1 MSPCMLRGHARYSIV
16 RVVTHV
22 MQLVAAEINKLRD
35 HVESL
40 GGQLGDGWS
49 ATLKLRTAGQRA
61 GQYDVYF
68 YAPDGAMYRSKA
80 CLFNP
85 SPSLTK
91 TMSSQVLV
99 KSTAILLVLKH
110 DYHGDQGSLTRRQH
124 SSCKCMLPTCKRL
137 RHK

>member
-1 MSPCMLRGHARYSIV
+1 MKVNMY
-16 RVVTHV
+16 VV
-22 MQLVAAEINKLRD
+22 QLVAAEINKLRD

-80 CLFNP
+80 CRPQP
-85 SPSLTK
+85 SPNANHTRVAQLNSWSPL
-91 TMSSQVLV
+91 SDLQNDLV
-99 KSTAILLVLKH
+99 GTVTFCVAV
-110 DYHGDQGSLTRRQH
+110 G
-124 SSCKCMLPTCKRL
+124 
-137 RHK
+137 